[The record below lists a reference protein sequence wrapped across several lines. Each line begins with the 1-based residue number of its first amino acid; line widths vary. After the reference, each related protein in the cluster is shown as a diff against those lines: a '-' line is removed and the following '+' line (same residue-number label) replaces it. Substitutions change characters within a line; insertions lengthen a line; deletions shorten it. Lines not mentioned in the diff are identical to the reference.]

1 LRPEGGGGER
11 RVKMRRVSL
20 GWIIGAFFLWGSL
33 SLSPWAM
40 AGEPLEIIRSSTEQ
54 VMQILKDP
62 ALKDKPQIRDERLWE
77 VVSAR
82 FDFEEMARRS
92 LALHWRERTPEERA
106 EFVDLFSHLLF
117 KAYVGKLEG
126 YTDEKVEYLRE
137 EIRGSW
143 AEVSTKLTGKSLDIS
158 IDYRMIKKPAG
169 WMIYDVEIEGVSL
182 VNNYRSQFN
191 RIVVSEGYAEL
202 VKRMR
207 TKWQDLIRETG
218 IKPKKRT

>member
-1 LRPEGGGGER
+1 
-11 RVKMRRVSL
+11 MRRVSL
-20 GWIIGAFFLWGSL
+20 GWIIGAFFSWGSL

-62 ALKDKPQIRDERLWE
+62 ALKDKPQLRDERLWE

-92 LALHWRERTPEERA
+92 LALHWRQRTPEERA

-137 EIRGSW
+137 EIRDSW
-143 AEVSTKLTGKSLDIS
+143 AEVSTKLTGKSLDIR

-207 TKWQDLIRETG
+207 TKWQDLIKETE
-218 IKPKKRT
+218 IKTKKRT